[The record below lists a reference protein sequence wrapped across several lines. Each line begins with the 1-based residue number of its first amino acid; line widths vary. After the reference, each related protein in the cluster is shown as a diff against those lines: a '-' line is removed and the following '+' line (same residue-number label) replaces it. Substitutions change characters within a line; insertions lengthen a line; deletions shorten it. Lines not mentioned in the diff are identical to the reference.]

1 MSMKVKLKDII
12 DLDYLLTLDENI
24 SDEEQASSDN
34 YITDENNKTDD
45 QVQSRTKKDRE
56 IYQQIKPAP
65 ESEEDL
71 FLSWLAIRK
80 ESFLNQK
87 DKNGLG
93 LLPGTVFSTL
103 YIYMM
108 YTMIL
113 IGGFTGITLAY
124 SFLAYHGSRPINVAV
139 FIALFVVLQ
148 VIFIGFTLIYLFRR
162 NRKIKKQNSEN
173 HEGIV
178 QAIIS
183 GIFFNLLPRLLK
195 KADWSLFKKGLDSI
209 EYTSALIRMKNRE
222 YKNLFFW
229 PMFGLSGLFSLSFS
243 IGALGGTFFRVV
255 VSDMAFG
262 WQSTLMTSS
271 EKIHELLSLMAMP
284 WSWFMS
290 ESIAHPSLSQIDGSR
305 IILKD
310 GISVLATQD
319 LISWW
324 PFICLSILFYV
335 VIPRTLLTIT
345 GIVAQNQILKTYRF
359 TKPLFRQLQARM
371 TSPVVDIESKET
383 PVSLVAK
390 ENPIKHQVEVPADQ
404 DSKRFKGQNVVM
416 LVSHAVYNKKKIDRV
431 SENIKNQLQFNVEM
445 ALDVQFDFDKDSPR
459 LHTVDFDQTDGIILV
474 HEVWQPPIR
483 GVQFYISQIK
493 KLIPEGKV
501 LWIYLTQDAGQEN
514 LVVSENDVNFI
525 TWKKTI
531 FKFEDPDM
539 IVKRFIKI

>member
-1 MSMKVKLKDII
+1 MTMKVKLKDII
-12 DLDYLLTLDENI
+12 DLDYLLTLDERNT
-24 SDEEQASSDN
+24 SG
-34 YITDENNKTDD
+34 ENNTSSE
-45 QVQSRTKKDRE
+45 QNSSGNQIQSRSKNDRE
-56 IYQQIKPAP
+56 IYQQIKPIP
-65 ESEEDL
+65 KSEKDL

-80 ESFLNQK
+80 ETFLNQK

-93 LLPGTVFSTL
+93 LLPGTVFATL
-103 YIYMM
+103 YTYMIYA
-108 YTMIL
+108 MIL
-113 IGGFTGITLAY
+113 VGGFTGITLAY

-148 VIFIGFTLIYLFRR
+148 VVFIGFTLIYLIRR
-162 NRKIKKQNSEN
+162 NRNFKKQNSDN
-173 HEGIV
+173 QDGIIQTLV
-178 QAIIS
+178 S
-183 GIFFNLLPRLLK
+183 GMFFNLLPRLLK

-209 EYTSALIRMKNRE
+209 EYMSALIRMKNRE
-222 YKNLFFW
+222 YKDLFFW
-229 PMFGLSGLFSLSFS
+229 PMFGLTGLFSLSLS

-271 EKIHELLSLMAMP
+271 EKIFEILSLMAMP
-284 WSWFMS
+284 WSWFIS
-290 ESIAHPSLSQIDGSR
+290 ETIAHPSLSQIEGSR

-324 PFICLSILFYV
+324 PFICLRILFYV
-335 VIPRTLLTIT
+335 VMPRILLSIT
-345 GIVAQNQILKTYRF
+345 GVVAQKKTLKTYRF

-390 ENPIKHQVEVPADQ
+390 ENPIKHQVDVPENHDGKFLK
-404 DSKRFKGQNVVM
+404 DQNVV
-416 LVSHAVYNKKKIDRV
+416 LLIRSAVYNENKVEQVK
-431 SENIKNQLQFNVEM
+431 ENIKNHLHFKIEKV
-445 ALDVQFDFDKDSPR
+445 LDIQFDIDKDTSM
-459 LHTVDFDQTDGIILV
+459 LQQIDFDQTDGVILIQ
-474 HEVWQPPIR
+474 EVWQPPIR
-483 GVQFYISQIK
+483 GVQFYITQIK
-493 KLIPEGKV
+493 KLIPEGKF

-525 TWKKTI
+525 TWEKTI